1 MDFELRIGA
10 EARTRIQYLF
20 EGTENVQVPAWKIIR
35 IYRKLYRHFS
45 VIEVRQLHRHQFS
58 VTLHIFPSLRF
69 TEKGALKGFSHEIFR
84 TSFVL
89 MAVLYSA
96 SISRQ
101 K

>member
-1 MDFELRIGA
+1 MDLELRIGA

-45 VIEVRQLHRHQFS
+45 MIAVRQLHRHQFS
-58 VTLHIFPSLRF
+58 VILDRFPSLRF
-69 TEKGALKGFSHEIFR
+69 TEKEALKGLSQEI
-84 TSFVL
+84 FVL